1 MVEAHILREKALLLL
16 NQKTFKNMENTI
28 NFGIDL
34 GTTNSAIAKFIKGE
48 VTVFN
53 NPLDYGRSTLP
64 SVVYYKKD
72 RIVVGNKAKEYLARD
87 PKNVIGLF
95 KRKMGTTESFQIKS
109 INESKT
115 PVDLSAQILKQL
127 KTFVN
132 TEDSLDSVVIT
143 IPASF
148 DSIQSNATKEAGKQ
162 AGFKQVVLLQEP
174 IAASLAYANMKKSK
188 EMQDGNWI
196 VYDFGGGTFDVAL
209 VRIKDGEMKVV
220 DHEGDNF
227 MGGSDFDRLIVEKLI
242 IPKIS
247 EEYNFEDLE
256 NQMKSASGKYNDK
269 YFVLLHE
276 AEEAKINLSAV
287 SSAEVIIDRMED
299 DDGNEVDMEI
309 TITRSEFNNLIK
321 ASVDRTIEMINTILT
336 RNSLKF
342 NDIQFNLMVGGSTF
356 VPFVRQHVEEVLQIP
371 SNCEIDPTTAV
382 AVGAAFYAA
391 TKQKDISNEK
401 SEKKNSSISIRASYK
416 QASKETEEL
425 FAARV
430 QGNID
435 GLFYKITRQ
444 DGGFDSGLKPLSER
458 INEDLPLVEKTY
470 NFFTLTVYD
479 IENNVVETD
488 IEPIGINSGFGISG
502 QPLPED
508 ICIEVDDYD
517 NPGHTRLALIFE
529 RNTVLPTRR
538 TLTFPINK
546 PILKGNETDR
556 LWINV
561 YEGPQTSLPEANKLI
576 GVIEISGKHVSRDIA
591 KGSDL
596 EITIMIS
603 ESRDVTVSG
612 YLNMSDQEFKNV
624 FDPKERDTNVSLLK
638 DQVLDLSSKLDKEI
652 ELATEKEDYE
662 TAGAL
667 SKVKKEMMSVV
678 EEAERLSDDDVTVK
692 KYQLEDK
699 KRKIAQEIDSAT
711 KNKRLEQAVD
721 NYYKVKAECEE
732 VIEAS
737 GNDHERK
744 TFNDIVNQEAS
755 FMATKSPLK
764 IQEKSD
770 ELKSIV
776 SQIRWRTPDF
786 LKSIFAYLTNNQ
798 ARMNNQSQ
806 AKSLIDAGKFAV
818 ESQNWDRLREINF
831 GLFDL
836 MPSGS
841 KDDIVTKIGF
851 GL

>member
-1 MVEAHILREKALLLL
+1 
-16 NQKTFKNMENTI
+16 MENTI

-34 GTTNSAIAKFIKGE
+34 GTTNSAIAKFVKGD
-48 VTVFN
+48 VVVFN

-72 RIVVGNKAKEYLARD
+72 RIVIGNKAKEYLERD
-87 PKNVIGLF
+87 PKNVVGLF
-95 KRKMGTTESFQIKS
+95 KRKMGTSESFQIKS

-115 PVDLSAQILKQL
+115 PVELSAQVLKEL

-132 TEDSLDSVVIT
+132 TGDSLDSVVIT

-188 EMQDGNWI
+188 EMQDGNWL
-196 VYDFGGGTFDVAL
+196 VYDLGGGTFDVAL

-227 MGGSDFDRLIVEKLI
+227 LGGSDFDRLIVEKLI

-247 EEYNFEDLE
+247 DEYSFEDLE
-256 NQMKSASGKYNDK
+256 NQMKSASGKYNAK
-269 YFVLLHE
+269 YYSLLNQ
-276 AEEAKINLSAV
+276 AEEAKIRLSAV
-287 SSAEVIIDRMED
+287 SSAEIIVERMED
-299 DDGNEVDMEI
+299 EEGNEVDMEI
-309 TITRSEFNNLIK
+309 TITKSEFNNLIK
-321 ASVDRTIEMINTILT
+321 DSIDGTIEMIKTILT
-336 RNSLKF
+336 RNSLKS

-356 VPFVRQHVEEVLQIP
+356 IPFVRQHVEEVLQIP

-382 AVGAAFYAA
+382 AVGAAYYAA
-391 TKQKDISNEK
+391 TKQKETSKEN
-401 SEKKNSSISIRASYK
+401 SEKKQSSLSIKASYNK
-416 QASKETEEL
+416 ASKESEEL

-430 QGNID
+430 QGDTN

-444 DGGFDSGLKPLSER
+444 DGGFDSGLKPLSGR
-458 INEDLPLVEKTY
+458 INEDLPLVENTY

-479 IENNVVETD
+479 SENNVVETD

-508 ICIEVDDYD
+508 ICLEVDDYD

-529 RNTVLPTRR
+529 RNTVLPTKR

-546 PILKGNETDR
+546 PILKGNESDR

-561 YEGPQTSLPEANKLI
+561 YEGPQASLPEANKLI
-576 GVIEISGKHVSRDIA
+576 GTIEISGKHVSRDIA

-596 EITIMIS
+596 EITIKIS
-603 ESRDVTVSG
+603 ESRDVSVSG
-612 YLNMSDQEFKNV
+612 YLNMSDQEFKSIFN
-624 FDPKERDTNVSLLK
+624 PKERDTNISLLK
-638 DQVLDLSSKLDKEI
+638 GQVLDLSSKLDEEI

-662 TAGAL
+662 TASLL
-667 SKVKKEMMSVV
+667 SKVKKEMESVA
-678 EEAERLSDDDVTVK
+678 EEAEKLSDDDVTDK
-692 KYQLEDK
+692 RYQLEDK

-711 KNKRLEQAVD
+711 KNKRLQKASE
-721 NYYKVKAECEE
+721 NYFEIKAECEAL
-732 VIEAS
+732 IDAS

-744 TFNDIVNQEAS
+744 TFNDIIKQEAS

-770 ELKSIV
+770 ELQAIMG
-776 SQIRWRTPDF
+776 QIRWRTPEF
-786 LKSIFAYLTNNQ
+786 LKGIFAYLMENQ
-798 ARMNNQSQ
+798 AKMNDQSS

-836 MPSGS
+836 MPRGS
-841 KDDIVTKIGF
+841 KDEISTKIGF

>member
-1 MVEAHILREKALLLL
+1 MD
-16 NQKTFKNMENTI
+16 NTI

-34 GTTNSAIAKFIKGE
+34 GTTNSAIAKFVKGD
-48 VTVFN
+48 VVVFN

-72 RIVVGNKAKEYLARD
+72 RIVVGNKAKEYLERD
-87 PKNVIGLF
+87 PKNVVGLF
-95 KRKMGTTESFQIKS
+95 KRKMGTSESFQIKS

-115 PVDLSAQILKQL
+115 PVDLSAQVLKEL

-132 TEDSLDSVVIT
+132 TGDTLESVVIT

-148 DSIQSNATKEAGKQ
+148 DSIQSNSTKEAGKQ

-188 EMQDGNWI
+188 ELEDGNWL
-196 VYDFGGGTFDVAL
+196 VYDLGGGTFDVAL

-227 MGGSDFDRLIVEKLI
+227 LGGSDFDRLMVEKLI

-247 EEYNFEDLE
+247 EEYTFNDLE
-256 NQMKSASGKYNDK
+256 NQMKSASGKYNAK
-269 YFVLLHE
+269 YYSLLNQ
-276 AEEAKINLSAV
+276 AEEAKIRLSAV
-287 SSAEVIIDRMED
+287 SSAEIIVERMED
-299 DDGNEVDMEI
+299 EEGNEVDMEI
-309 TITRSEFNNLIK
+309 TITKSEFNNLIK
-321 ASVDRTIEMINTILT
+321 ESIDGTIDMIKTILT
-336 RNSLKF
+336 RNSLKP

-356 VPFVRQHVEEVLQIP
+356 IPYVRQHVEEVLQIP

-382 AVGAAFYAA
+382 AVGAAYYAA
-391 TKQKDISNEK
+391 TKQKEITKEK
-401 SEKKNSSISIRASYK
+401 SENKQSTLSIKTSYNK
-416 QASKETEEL
+416 ASKETDEL

-430 QGNID
+430 NGITE
-435 GLFYKITRQ
+435 GLFYKISRQ
-444 DGGFDSGLKPLSER
+444 DGGFDSGLKPLAER
-458 INEDLPLVEKTY
+458 INEDLPLVENTY
-470 NFFTLTVYD
+470 NFFKFTVYD
-479 IENNVVETD
+479 SENNVVETD

-508 ICIEVDDYD
+508 ICLEIDDYD

-529 RNTVLPTRR
+529 RNTVLPTKR

-546 PILKGNETDR
+546 PILKGSDSDR

-561 YEGPQTSLPEANKLI
+561 YEGPQNSLPEANKLI
-576 GVIEISGKHVSRDIA
+576 GTIEITGKHVSRDIA

-596 EITIMIS
+596 EIQIKIS
-603 ESRDVTVSG
+603 ESRDVSVSG
-612 YLNMSDQEFKNV
+612 YLNMSDQEFKSIFN
-624 FDPKERDTNVSLLK
+624 PKERDTNISLLK
-638 DQVLDLSSKLDKEI
+638 GQVLDLSSKLDEEI
-652 ELATEKEDYE
+652 ELATDKEDYE
-662 TAGAL
+662 TASAL
-667 SKVKKEMMSVV
+667 TKVKKEMETVS
-678 EEAERLSDDDVTVK
+678 EEADKLSDDDVTDK
-692 KYQLEDK
+692 RYQLEDK

-711 KNKRLEQAVD
+711 KNKRLQ
-721 NYYKVKAECEE
+721 KATDLYHETKTECEE
-732 VIEAS
+732 LLEAS

-744 TFNDIVNQEAS
+744 TFNDIVAQEGA

-770 ELKSIV
+770 EFQAIIG
-776 SQIRWRTPDF
+776 QIKWRTPKF
-786 LKSIFAYLTNNQ
+786 LKGIFAYLVENQ
-798 ARMNNQSQ
+798 AKMNDQSQ

-836 MPSGS
+836 MPRGS
-841 KDDIVTKIGF
+841 RDEISTKIGF